1 MLRFGKHKGKTLKDV
16 IQTDVN
22 YAYWLYKHSMVHKL
36 DKDDCLTLEYVLSP
50 LKYIRLISSTTNE
63 LIIELKKRG
72 LLKHIEY
79 NNNKCL
85 IDSVF
90 LKHEIEKEDIDVFFE
105 IVFHFHTFSALK

>member
-16 IQTDVN
+16 IQTDVH
-22 YAYWLYKHSMVHKL
+22 YVQWLYKHSMAHKL
-36 DKDDCLTLEYVLSP
+36 DKDDCLTLEYVLSS
-50 LKYIRLISSTTNE
+50 LKDIRLISSTTNE

-79 NNNKCL
+79 NKNKCL

-90 LKHEIEKEDIDVFFE
+90 LKHEIEKENIDIFFE
-105 IVFHFHTFSALK
+105 IVSHFYIFSALR

>member
-1 MLRFGKHKGKTLKDV
+1 MLRFGKYKGKTLKDV
-16 IQTDVN
+16 IQTNVQ
-22 YAYWLYKHSMVHKL
+22 YVQWLYKHSMTHKL

-50 LKYIRLISSTTNE
+50 LKDIRLISSTTNE

-79 NNNKCL
+79 DKNKCL

-90 LKHEIEKEDIDVFFE
+90 LKHEIEKENIDIFFE
-105 IVFHFHTFSALK
+105 IVFHFYTFSALR

>member
-16 IQTDVN
+16 IQTDVQ
-22 YAYWLYKHSMVHKL
+22 YVQWLCKHSMTHKL
-36 DKDDCLTLEYVLSP
+36 DKEDCLTLEYVLTP
-50 LKYIRLISSTTNE
+50 LKDIRLISSNTNE
-63 LIIELKKRG
+63 LINELKKRG

-90 LKHEIEKEDIDVFFE
+90 LKHEIEKENIDVFFE

>member
-16 IQTDVN
+16 IQTDVQ
-22 YAYWLYKHSMVHKL
+22 YVQWLYKHSMTYKL
-36 DKDDCLTLEYVLSP
+36 DKDDRLTLEYVLRP
-50 LKYIRLISSTTNE
+50 LKDIRLISSNTNE

-90 LKHEIEKEDIDVFFE
+90 LKHEIEKENIDVFFE
-105 IVFHFHTFSALK
+105 IVSHFYIFSTLK

>member
-16 IQTDVN
+16 IQTDVQ
-22 YAYWLYKHSMVHKL
+22 YVQWLYKHSMTHKL

-50 LKYIRLISSTTNE
+50 LKDIRLISSTTNE

-90 LKHEIEKEDIDVFFE
+90 LKHEIEKENIDIFYE
-105 IVFHFHTFSALK
+105 IVFHFYTFSALR